1 MYQFAIFIFKKT
13 IKKTILTTSFEK
25 NLTIAKGG
33 NTKQQDFWIII
44 IFLDSLR
51 RGGVT
56 LCPEASGRKH
66 IFISQ
71 KHMLPARLT
80 AVWRSISDIGDSLSI
95 EYKIFE
101 M

>member
-1 MYQFAIFIFKKT
+1 M
-13 IKKTILTTSFEK
+13 
-25 NLTIAKGG
+25 LTITKGRIQ
-33 NTKQQDFWIII
+33 NNRIFELLLF
-44 IFLDSLR
+44 FLDSLR

-80 AVWRSISDIGDSLSI
+80 AVWRSISDSGDSLSI